1 MSEPQA
7 KDFTTL
13 SPDSYKNGG
22 AGFGWLMLLYQQL
35 ATCNYHGSN
44 CGTDKE
50 GLRRFERSVKMLEA
64 MLISKLN
71 PTYQSR
77 IKEAITKGSNALK
90 DNDYNTFYESLR
102 LRYMY
107 LMQVL
112 SNIPNFMP
120 EEKAIEEITLDGS
133 APEQEDATI
142 D

>member
-1 MSEPQA
+1 MTEPQA

-71 PTYQSR
+71 ETYKER
-77 IKEAITKGSNALK
+77 IEKAIVKGSDALK
-90 DNDYNTFYESLR
+90 QNDYNTFYESLR

-120 EEKAIEEITLDGS
+120 EEKAIEEITFDGTDE
-133 APEQEDATI
+133 PNEVEPI